1 MFPRR
6 DSSYF
11 DGEKVV
17 YWVGVGGSAML
28 EVFDKIVSIDYLFI
42 LIGECDFN
50 NRLIFAYSI
59 ISILVTRFKIK
70 RKNVLKNIVKN
81 FFFVISNIR
90 NEISID
96 FVYLR
101 KLD

>member
-17 YWVGVGGSAML
+17 YWVGVGGGAML

-50 NRLIFAYSI
+50 NRWIFAYSI

>member
-1 MFPRR
+1 M
-6 DSSYF
+6 
-11 DGEKVV
+11 
-17 YWVGVGGSAML
+17 YWVGVGGGAML

>member
-17 YWVGVGGSAML
+17 YWVGVGGGAML

-70 RKNVLKNIVKN
+70 RKKWCRVK
-81 FFFVISNIR
+81 R
-90 NEISID
+90 CC
-96 FVYLR
+96 
-101 KLD
+101 